1 MSMIVRKP
9 INRCLSIHIKGN
21 EKRLSVPSV
30 AVRET
35 DEGRQN
41 LIETSLCTL
50 MERRQLISGSFNT
63 GEATLSKNERADV
76 SNEPSNP
83 KHVDICIMR
92 LIVTTC
98 LGVPMDYEVTERT
111 RVNNELAPNIH

>member
-9 INRCLSIHIKGN
+9 INRCLSIQIKGN

-35 DEGRQN
+35 DEGRLN

-50 MERRQLISGSFNT
+50 MERRQLNSGSFS
-63 GEATLSKNERADV
+63 LKKERADV

-83 KHVDICIMR
+83 KHVDICIMH

-98 LGVPMDYEVTERT
+98 LGVPTDYEVTKRT
-111 RVNNELAPNIH
+111 RVNNELVPNIH

>member
-1 MSMIVRKP
+1 MQISMIVRKP

-35 DEGRQN
+35 DEGRLN

-50 MERRQLISGSFNT
+50 MEWRQLIPGSFST
-63 GEATLSKNERADV
+63 GEGTLSKN
-76 SNEPSNP
+76 
-83 KHVDICIMR
+83 
-92 LIVTTC
+92 
-98 LGVPMDYEVTERT
+98 
-111 RVNNELAPNIH
+111 